1 MKWVQVPAVEPG
13 PDGRTWRI
21 VRAGRYDCGLGLVD
35 LPVGSTT
42 DFASV
47 PRWAWGFAAPAS
59 GRHRLAALIHD
70 RLYQT
75 RQTPRAVADA
85 IFRAEMRRARVP
97 AWRAWLMG
105 AAVGLVGAAAFR
117 GGGRD

>member
-35 LPVGSTT
+35 LPVGSIT

-85 IFRAEMRRARVP
+85 IFRAEMRCARVP
-97 AWRAWLMG
+97 AWSSTNRRQACNHRLYRQP
-105 AAVGLVGAAAFR
+105 A
-117 GGGRD
+117 

>member
-21 VRAGRYDCGLGLVD
+21 VRAGRYGYGLGLVD

-47 PRWAWGFAAPAS
+47 PRSA
-59 GRHRLAALIHD
+59 
-70 RLYQT
+70 
-75 RQTPRAVADA
+75 
-85 IFRAEMRRARVP
+85 
-97 AWRAWLMG
+97 
-105 AAVGLVGAAAFR
+105 
-117 GGGRD
+117 

>member
-1 MKWVQVPAVEPG
+1 M
-13 PDGRTWRI
+13 
-21 VRAGRYDCGLGLVD
+21 
-35 LPVGSTT
+35 GSTT
-42 DFASV
+42 EVASG

-75 RQTPRAVADA
+75 RQTPRAVAYA

-97 AWRAWLMG
+97 AWRAWLMW
-105 AAVGLVGAAAFR
+105 AAVRLVGAAAFR

>member
-21 VRAGRYDCGLGLVD
+21 VRAGRYDCGLGVVD

-70 RLYQT
+70 LLYQRNT
-75 RQTPRAVADA
+75 SKKIATD
-85 IFRAEMRRARVP
+85 I
-97 AWRAWLMG
+97 LS
-105 AAVGLVGAAAFR
+105 
-117 GGGRD
+117 

>member
-42 DFASV
+42 DITSV
-47 PRWAWGFAAPAS
+47 PRWA
-59 GRHRLAALIHD
+59 
-70 RLYQT
+70 
-75 RQTPRAVADA
+75 
-85 IFRAEMRRARVP
+85 
-97 AWRAWLMG
+97 
-105 AAVGLVGAAAFR
+105 
-117 GGGRD
+117 